1 MSVSLICV
9 WRKVKTQLK
18 KGKSLGNDEIKGEMV
33 SAGGEKLKE
42 ETYKLCKQVWKEGK
56 VLEEWTKKGDLTEC
70 KNYRTIALMSHIGK
84 VLMIVLLNRL
94 KAQTE
99 EYLADEQAGF
109 RKDRST
115 VQQILMSRPIQRR
128 QNERQNVS
136 IIVLWIFRK
145 PLTR

>member
-1 MSVSLICV
+1 MLCFAANSSSL
-9 WRKVKTQLK
+9 
-18 KGKSLGNDEIKGEMV
+18 S
-33 SAGGEKLKE
+33 
-42 ETYKLCKQVWKEGK
+42 LCKQVWKESR
-56 VLEEWTKKGDLTEC
+56 VPEEWTKSLIVTIPKKGDLTEC
-70 KNYRTIALMSHIGK
+70 KNYRTIALMSHIGN
-84 VLMIVLLNRL
+84 VLMIVLLYRL

-115 VQQILMSRPIQRR
+115 VQQILMLRLTHVYHRR
-128 QNERQNVS
+128 QNERQNLS

>member
-1 MSVSLICV
+1 MQACMERGEGTGGI
-9 WRKVKTQLK
+9 
-18 KGKSLGNDEIKGEMV
+18 DEV
-33 SAGGEKLKE
+33 PNCDNTKE
-42 ETYKLCKQVWKEGK
+42 RRLNRVQ
-56 VLEEWTKKGDLTEC
+56 
-70 KNYRTIALMSHIGK
+70 NYRAIALMSHIGK
-84 VLMIVLLNRL
+84 VLKIVLLNRL

-115 VQQILMSRPIQRR
+115 VQQILMLRLTHVYHRR
-128 QNERQNVS
+128 QNERQNLS